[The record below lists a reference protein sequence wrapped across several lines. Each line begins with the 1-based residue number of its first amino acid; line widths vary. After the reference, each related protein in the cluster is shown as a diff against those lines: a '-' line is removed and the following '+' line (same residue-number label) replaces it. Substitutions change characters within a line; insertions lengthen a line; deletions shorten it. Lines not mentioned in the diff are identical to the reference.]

1 LLSPIKQ
8 RRLAFSFGVVGAISF
23 WLPDLVVHIATGRNF
38 DSPHARAITVL
49 MPLTF
54 LFAYLVCRGLAV
66 RRDFNWAGA
75 TMLLGV
81 WLTAGLFMTL
91 AATASGGGFAG
102 PDGVPG
108 GLLLT
113 VLCIFPPI
121 TLMFATYDGGGLA
134 LLAVTIGGL
143 LFWAVQSGE
152 IRPPFRRPPK

>member
-1 LLSPIKQ
+1 
-8 RRLAFSFGVVGAISF
+8 
-23 WLPDLVVHIATGRNF
+23 
-38 DSPHARAITVL
+38 

-54 LFAYLVCRGLAV
+54 LFAYLVCRRLAV
-66 RRDFNWAGA
+66 MRDFNWEGVA
-75 TMLLGV
+75 MLLGV

-121 TLMFATYDGGGLA
+121 TLMFATYDGSGLA
-134 LLAVTIGGL
+134 MLAVTIGGL

-152 IRPPFRRPPK
+152 IRPLFRRSPK